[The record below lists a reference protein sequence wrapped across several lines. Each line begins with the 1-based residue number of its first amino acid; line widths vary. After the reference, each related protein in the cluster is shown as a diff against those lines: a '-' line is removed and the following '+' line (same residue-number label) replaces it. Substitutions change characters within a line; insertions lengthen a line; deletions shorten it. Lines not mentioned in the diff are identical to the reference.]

1 MLKLIFPN
9 LSHKESYLDMLEE
22 WKNTEEFKIG
32 HVSPWALFRGNNFE
46 EFLQI
51 AIEDIEGNRFG
62 VPATLFFFIDWE
74 GILWGIQIRH
84 HINHPNLMEYGW
96 HIGYGIRPS
105 ERRKWYATKMLEL
118 ALVEVKKLW
127 IDRVLLGCYDDNI
140 ASQKTIENNGGIF
153 ERYTEFEGKKSR
165 RYWIEL

>member
-1 MLKLIFPN
+1 MLKLIFPDI
-9 LSHKESYLDMLEE
+9 SHKEAYIDMLEE

-32 HVSPWALFRGNNFE
+32 HVSPGALFRGENFE

-51 AIEDIEGNRFG
+51 AIEDLAENRLG
-62 VPATLFFFIDWE
+62 VPATLFFLTEWE
-74 GILWGIQIRH
+74 RILGGIQIRH

-118 ALVEVKKLW
+118 ALVETKKLW